1 MYNKDKISYTS
12 IMFKRIVNETF
23 IINDE
28 NLKEISGE
36 SVQLDFPFVK
46 EIDKQIRL
54 ESEDK

>member
-1 MYNKDKISYTS
+1 MYNTNKISYTS
-12 IMFKRIVNETF
+12 IMVKKMVNETF

-36 SVQLDFPFVK
+36 SVQLDFPFVE

>member
-1 MYNKDKISYTS
+1 MVKK
-12 IMFKRIVNETF
+12 MVNETF

>member
-1 MYNKDKISYTS
+1 MYNTNKISYTS
-12 IMFKRIVNETF
+12 IMVKKMVNENF

-36 SVQLDFPFVK
+36 SVQLDFPFVE

>member
-1 MYNKDKISYTS
+1 MYNTNKISYTS
-12 IMFKRIVNETF
+12 IMVKKMVNETF